1 MKSKVAAPTH
11 HKRLVH
17 YFVICSYAHYLSSS
31 QTISFIV
38 TILINIY
45 IFPDLI
51 KMTVGSGK
59 FISKKV
65 SKVRWMP
72 QYDTSQ
78 LESNSLVTGSWD
90 DEVNNVILWS
100 RSGQF
105 SYRFPGP
112 LTLTYTAQGNEGH
125 SPSTLFIILKIVLSY
140 R

>member
-1 MKSKVAAPTH
+1 
-11 HKRLVH
+11 
-17 YFVICSYAHYLSSS
+17 
-31 QTISFIV
+31 
-38 TILINIY
+38 
-45 IFPDLI
+45 
-51 KMTVGSGK
+51 MTVGSGK

-100 RSGQF
+100 RSGQL
-105 SYRFPGP
+105 SYRFPG
-112 LTLTYTAQGNEGH
+112 QGNEGP